1 VQAWK
6 RTFWSIFVANLV
18 TAIGM
23 MSFLPF
29 FPVHLKELGL
39 TDPDRIARWTGLCAG
54 AAPFAA
60 ALMSPFWGALGDR
73 VGRRAMV
80 VRSMLAICLFV
91 GAMAFARTPT
101 ELLCLRL
108 GQGVFSGFIAP
119 SMALVSLAAP
129 PDAQGRVSGKLQSA
143 LAAGSIL
150 GPLCGAATS
159 TAFGVR
165 TTYLCVSGAATVSCL
180 IVLAFA
186 REDPASRHRTT
197 GPIWRAALR
206 GWSGLGDF
214 WRRAELRS
222 ALTLL
227 FCVQFGVGA
236 VLPLL
241 RLYVEE
247 LSGAENADA
256 LTGFLFSSI
265 AVVLLVATP
274 FWGRLG
280 DRVGHAR
287 ALGAS
292 TAGTAA
298 ALVLHA
304 IAFGFAS
311 LVAVHV
317 VLGAVVAG
325 SNPSAFGAAAGATS
339 TSERGSAFG
348 LVFSARAL
356 ARSLAAMV
364 GGLLAAWVGL
374 RGLFVVAGTLVALAL
389 FARAGASRRRV
400 SHPRDG
406 LVHNP

>member
-1 VQAWK
+1 MLVRVEAWK

-29 FPVHLKELGL
+29 FPVHLAELGL
-39 TDPDRIARWTGLCAG
+39 EDPNEIARWTGLCAG

-80 VRSMLAICLFV
+80 VRSMIAICVFV
-91 GAMAFARTPT
+91 GAMAFARTPL

-119 SMALVSLAAP
+119 SLALVSLAAP
-129 PDAQGRVSGKLQSA
+129 PGQQGSVSGKLQSA

-150 GPLCGAATS
+150 GPLFGSFTSATL
-159 TAFGVR
+159 GVHA
-165 TTYLCVSGAATVSCL
+165 TYLFVSGAATLSCV
-180 IVLAFA
+180 IVLCFA
-186 REDPASRHRTT
+186 REDPATRRHAT
-197 GPIWRAALR
+197 GPAWRAAVR

-241 RLYVEE
+241 HLYVEE
-247 LSGAENADA
+247 LSGPEDAEA
-256 LTGFLFSSI
+256 LTGVLFSAI

-274 FWGRLG
+274 LWGRLG

-287 ALGAS
+287 TLGAS
-292 TAGTAA
+292 TAGTAV

-304 IAFGFAS
+304 VAAGFAS
-311 LVAVHV
+311 LVAIHV
-317 VLGAVVAG
+317 VLGLAVAG
-325 SNPSAFGAAAGATS
+325 SNPSAFGAAAGAAS

-356 ARSLAAMV
+356 ARSIAAMV
-364 GGLLAAWVGL
+364 GGVLAAWVGL
-374 RGLFVVAGTLVALAL
+374 RGLFVVAGLLVALAVGSSA
-389 FARAGASRRRV
+389 ARARRA
-400 SHPRDG
+400 PAG
-406 LVHNP
+406 